1 MSFSAFNVGRQVM
14 IQTGN
19 VSPKQNFGS
28 RPVAGGAFAPNT
40 LEAAFVLRSNL
51 DYQFETAF
59 LDKHRATMQNRLN
72 EVSQRLEE
80 AYKDLLNVSMS
91 QQIGEGADRNLR
103 SDVRLDGSDGSN
115 GAQIIRGI
123 MGETGFEDLGVN
135 PDAQQG
141 VAYSG
146 PGFPANNAGS
156 NVWRSPNKG
165 GDGLSTNGAFGD
177 DGVAGYSKT
186 LDGGVTSVQFRALM
200 GSTTAAG
207 NIAGEM
213 DITLRVEDD
222 PPRPTSLEGSLGL
235 LNQITTALTGGAPAP
250 TYFNQKVEQYSAGY
264 STGGFWSA
272 VNYLYN
278 FAPREIKYSYAVG
291 YTVNSDEAGDDEYL
305 LNGELV
311 NRRDIPNTNAIQ
323 ENGTVLANDP
333 QGYLK
338 KDNRVKWVSNNPLE
352 GYQHERSGSSA
363 NYPTVVNRQKA
374 WLDESNGNIPWDT
387 TPTSAEGSVAI
398 VDNLIFQSG
407 TYTYNGSFVNET
419 GGFGLGVAGTQVVG
433 GKVVQEEANSSTGLV
448 SLLDSN
454 IQLGSKFKHT
464 VDMTTAQNDDILAG
478 GDDFQ
483 INARGAIK
491 SSLFFNH
498 YEVETRTVE
507 FNNKNNVNLP
517 ELTNAPTA
525 TVLDDAVGSIYVK
538 GSIARSTSIDAS
550 KSYDNVK
557 INPLLPNDAPNNTEI
572 SRSAGNTTSSFNGE
586 FLHSLHKIQS
596 VNGQDIVGNENKQAS
611 PVFGNFEIGRYEGT
625 ERSYQMN
632 RNVVAYRPPTEMEIN
647 AADTVPTDWHQA
659 EMLTGAAQD
668 PADPDNGGIWFP
680 HVDDTLYSAMDSD
693 GYGRATAPRQMIQAR
708 NTFSL
713 ERDEILTLQPAN
725 LWETDATGTV
735 RPTYYKK
742 DMFIDVELT
751 GIHYDDTTF
760 PAEVPKIFI
769 NGREYTDAPVT
780 ALTVNRDGLG
790 GTLKDVTYRI
800 NLNSGSLTDVSF
812 AQEGLNTISVQASD
826 GRFLND
832 PTEDSREGIKVTATA
847 FADYPATSP
856 NTAADDAS
864 VLTTLNAKVITGYA
878 TVNGVAPDV
887 KYAEQLNR
895 PGTIKSLSRW
905 QTRLVPV
912 SAENDPNSK
921 LARLAST
928 QSSTGSSNK
937 SVNTFVE
944 LVISMMNDP
953 KYKDVFKL
961 GLVSNLNKL
970 AINAQAQLPSGSS
983 LQGGISMYY
992 DTQQQTMILVQDK
1005 LVAQSRAA

>member
-1 MSFSAFNVGRQVM
+1 MSFSAFNVGRQMM

-80 AYKDLLNVSMS
+80 AYKDLLNVAMS
-91 QQIGEGADRNLR
+91 QQVGEGADRNLR
-103 SDVRLDGSDGSN
+103 ADVRLDGSDGSN
-115 GAQIIRGI
+115 GAQIIRGV

-135 PDAQQG
+135 PDGQQG
-141 VAYSG
+141 LNYTS
-146 PGFPANNAGS
+146 PGLANIGT

-165 GDGLSTNGAFGD
+165 GDGLSPTGAFGD
-177 DGVAGYSKT
+177 DGSAGYSKT
-186 LDGGVTSVQFRALM
+186 LNNGVTSVQFRALM

-213 DITLRVEDD
+213 DITMRVEDD
-222 PPRPTSLEGSLGL
+222 PPQPTELEGSLGL
-235 LNQITTALTGGAPAP
+235 LNQITTALTGGPPAP

-272 VNYLYN
+272 VNYLYD

-291 YTVNSDEAGDDEYL
+291 YTVNSNEAGDDGYL

-311 NRRDIPNTNAIQ
+311 SRRDIPNDTNADLV
-323 ENGTVLANDP
+323 EDDP
-333 QGYLK
+333 QAYLK

-363 NYPTVVNRQKA
+363 NYPTVINRQKA
-374 WLDESNGNIPWDT
+374 WLEEGASNIQWDI
-387 TPTSAEGSVAI
+387 TPTSAEGEVYV

-407 TYTYNGSFVNET
+407 TYTYDGTFVNET
-419 GGFGLGVAGTQVVG
+419 GGFGAGVAGTQVVG
-433 GKVVQEEANSSTGLV
+433 GKVIQTSGTSSNGSLV
-448 SLLDSN
+448 NLLNSN

-464 VDMTTAQNDDILAG
+464 VDMTVAANDDTLAG
-478 GDDFQ
+478 GDEFQ
-483 INARGAIK
+483 VTARGAIK

-507 FNNKNNVNLP
+507 FNNKNNVDLP
-517 ELTNAPTA
+517 ELTSAPTA
-525 TVLDDAVGSIYVK
+525 TIEDDAIGSIYVK

-550 KSYDNVK
+550 KSYDRVK
-557 INPLLPNDAPNNTEI
+557 TEPLLGDASPTEI
-572 SRSAGNTTSSFNGE
+572 SRSTGNTTGSFNGE
-586 FLHSLHKIQS
+586 FVHSLHKIHS
-596 VNGQDIVGNENKQAS
+596 VNGQDVVGNENKQAS
-611 PVFGNFEIGRYEGT
+611 PVLGNFELGRYEGV

-680 HVDDTLYSAMDSD
+680 HVDDTLYSAKDSD
-693 GYGRATAPRQMIQAR
+693 GYGRLSAPRQMVQAR

-713 ERDEILTLQPAN
+713 TRDEILTLQPAN
-725 LWETDATGTV
+725 QWQTDATGTV

-742 DMFIDVELT
+742 DMFIDVDLT
-751 GIHYDDTTF
+751 GIHYDTSVI
-760 PAEVPKIFI
+760 PNRVPKIFI
-769 NGREYTDAPVT
+769 NGREYTGSPVP
-780 ALTVNRDGLG
+780 ASIVDRDGPG
-790 GTLKDVTYRI
+790 GTVKDVTYRI
-800 NLNSGSLTDVSF
+800 NLNSSTGTSF
-812 AQEGLNTISVQASD
+812 AQEGLNTISIQASD
-826 GRFLND
+826 GRFLNI
-832 PTEDSREGIKVTATA
+832 PGEDSREGIKVTATA
-847 FADYPATSP
+847 VSDYPTTA
-856 NTAADDAS
+856 NTPADHLS
-864 VLTTLNAKVITGYA
+864 VAKTLNSKVITGYA
-878 TVNGVAPDV
+878 TVGGVAPDV
-887 KYAEQLNR
+887 KYAETLNR
-895 PGTIKSLSRW
+895 PNTIKSLSRW

-912 SAENDPNSK
+912 SAEADPGHK
-921 LARLAST
+921 LVRLSST
-928 QSSTGSSNK
+928 QASTGSSNK
-937 SVNTFVE
+937 AVNTFVE
-944 LVISMMNDP
+944 LVISMMNDR
-953 KYKDVFKL
+953 KYKDIFKL
-961 GLVSNLNKL
+961 GLMSNLNKL
-970 AINAQAQLPSGSS
+970 AINGQAQLPSGSS
-983 LQGGISMYY
+983 LQGAVSMYY
-992 DTQQQTMILVQDK
+992 DTQQQTIILTQDK
-1005 LVAQSRAA
+1005 LVAQSRAAT

>member
-1 MSFSAFNVGRQVM
+1 MSFSAFNVGRQMM

-80 AYKDLLNVSMS
+80 AYKDLLNVAMS
-91 QQIGEGADRNLR
+91 QQVGENADVNLR

-135 PDAQQG
+135 PDLQVGINYTA
-141 VAYSG
+141 
-146 PGFPANNAGS
+146 PGAGNVGT

-177 DGVAGYSKT
+177 DGTGGYSKT
-186 LDGGVTSVQFRALM
+186 LDGSVTSVQFRSLM
-200 GSTTAAG
+200 ERTTAAG

-213 DITLRVEDD
+213 NITMRIEDD
-222 PPRPTSLEGSLGL
+222 PPQPTKLTGSLGL
-235 LNQITTALTGGAPAP
+235 LNQITTALTGGAPDP

-272 VNYLYN
+272 VNYLYD

-323 ENGTVLANDP
+323 DNGSVLANDP

-374 WLDESNGNIPWDT
+374 WLEEGASAIPWDI
-387 TPTSAEGSVAI
+387 TPTSAEGSVRV
-398 VDNLIFQSG
+398 VDGLIFQSG
-407 TYTYNGSFVNET
+407 TYTYDGTFVNDT
-419 GGFGLGVAGTQVVG
+419 GGFGAGITGTQVVG
-433 GKVVQEEANSSTGLV
+433 GKVIQTSGSTSTGAV
-448 SLLDSN
+448 SLLESN
-454 IQLGSKFKHT
+454 IQVGSKFTHT
-464 VDMTTAQNDDILAG
+464 VDMTTANTDDTLAA
-478 GDDFQ
+478 GDEFAVT
-483 INARGAIK
+483 ARGAIK

-507 FNNKNNVNLP
+507 FNNKNNIDLP

-525 TVLDDAVGSIYVK
+525 SVLDDAVGSIYVR

-550 KSYDNVK
+550 KSYDKVK
-557 INPLLPNDAPNNTEI
+557 TDPLLGDLSPTEI
-572 SRSAGNTTSSFNGE
+572 SRSAGNTTGSFNGE
-586 FLHSLHKIQS
+586 FVHSLHKIQS
-596 VNGQDIVGNENKQAS
+596 VNGQDVVGNENKQAS
-611 PVFGNFEIGRYEGT
+611 PVMGNFELGRYEGV

-632 RNVVAYRPPTEMEIN
+632 RNVVAYKPPSEMEIN

-680 HVDDTLYSAMDSD
+680 HVEDTLYSTIDSD
-693 GYGRATAPRQMIQAR
+693 GYGRLSAPRQMVQAR
-708 NTFSL
+708 NTFNL
-713 ERDEILTLQPAN
+713 NRDEILTLQPAN
-725 LWETDATGTV
+725 LWQTDATGTV

-751 GIHYDDTTF
+751 GIHYDTSVF
-760 PAEVPKIFI
+760 PNQVPKVFI
-769 NGREYTDAPVT
+769 NGREYIGAPVT
-780 ALTVNRDGLG
+780 ITDRDGVG
-790 GTLKDVTYRI
+790 GNVKDVLLRI
-800 NLNSGSLTDVSF
+800 NLNSGDPLQTSF
-812 AQEGLNTISVQASD
+812 AQEGLNTITVQASD
-826 GRFLND
+826 GRFLNI
-832 PTEDSREGIKVTATA
+832 PAEDSREGIKVTATA
-847 FADYPATSP
+847 FTDYPGTTL
-856 NTAADDAS
+856 NTPADNAS
-864 VLTTLNAKVITGYA
+864 VLKTLNSKVITGYA
-878 TVNGVAPDV
+878 TVDGVAPDV
-887 KYAEQLNR
+887 KYAETLNR
-895 PGTIKSLSRW
+895 PDTIKSLSRW

-912 SAENDPNSK
+912 SVENDSNNK
-921 LARLAST
+921 LLSLSST
-928 QSSTGSSNK
+928 QAATGSSNK
-937 SVNTFVE
+937 AVNTFIE
-944 LVISMMNDP
+944 LVISMMNDR
-953 KYKDVFKL
+953 KYKDIFKL
-961 GLVSNLNKL
+961 GLISNLNKL
-970 AINAQAQLPSGSS
+970 AINGQAQLPSGSS
-983 LQGGISMYY
+983 LQGAISMYY
-992 DTQQQTMILVQDK
+992 DTEQQSVILMQDK
-1005 LVAQSRAA
+1005 LIAQSRAAT